1 MSDFLGYLKHAF
13 LRWLEDPSAYTQAYF
28 FGLFLLALPLIV
40 LAWRWKIYPH
50 WPLVALFLIPAAA
63 IFTIVNLVWLGV
75 MRASPTAIAFWFGV
89 ANCGIVAIA
98 IFDLI
103 TLPRRKAFTIT
114 RETNKIASLKKA
126 QTVTLTLANHSWRR
140 FLVQIKDDIPV
151 GFTAHPE
158 DFRLFVRGRSRTIL
172 QYELTGEQRGAF
184 KLEDV
189 YLRVKGRLGL
199 WRRLLTFKTES
210 VVNVYPDMKQLAE
223 YALLARTNRLSLMGV
238 RRTRKIGQDNE
249 FERLRDYTLDD
260 NYKFI
265 DWRSTARRNKLTVKD
280 FQTSQSQRII
290 FMLDCG
296 RMMTNLYNGLSLLDY
311 SLNAL
316 LMLSYVALKEGDSV
330 GLLCFSDEV
339 HTYVPPRGGHGQMN
353 HLLHASFDRFPT
365 LVESRYDQAFRYLSS
380 HCKKRSMVVL
390 MTNVVDEV
398 NSKQVKEYLSSTVGR
413 HLPLGVLMR
422 DRRIFAA
429 ADQQNPTGANL
440 YNAAAAAELL
450 IWRHQVLVDL
460 EHQGA
465 MMLDLFPEDLTAGL
479 VNKYLEVKARHLL

>member
-1 MSDFLGYLKHAF
+1 MEFFTYVKDSVW
-13 LRWLEDPSAYTQAYF
+13 RWLEDPSAFTQAYF
-28 FGLFLLALPLIV
+28 LGLFLLALPLAFF
-40 LAWRWKIYPH
+40 AWRWKIYPH
-50 WPLVALFLIPAAA
+50 WPLVILLLMPAVA
-63 IFTIVNLVWLGV
+63 IFVIVNLAWVGV
-75 MRASPTAIAFWFGV
+75 INASPSAIGFWFGV
-89 ANCGIVAIA
+89 ANAAILGIAL
-98 IFDLI
+98 FDML
-103 TLPRRKAFTIT
+103 TLPTRRAFTIT
-114 RETNKIASLKKA
+114 RETAKIASLKKS
-126 QTVTLTLANHSWRR
+126 QEVTLTLSNHSWRR
-140 FLVQIKDDIPV
+140 FLIQLKDDVPV
-151 GFTAHPE
+151 GFTADPE
-158 DFRLFVRGRSRTIL
+158 DFKLFIRGRSRTFL
-172 QYELTGEQRGAF
+172 HYQLTSEQRGAF
-184 KLEDV
+184 KLENIYV
-189 YLRVKGRLGL
+189 RVKGRLGL
-199 WRRLLTFKTES
+199 WRRHLTFKHES

-311 SLNAL
+311 SINAM

-353 HLLHASFDRFPT
+353 HLLHATFDRFPS
-365 LVESRYDQAFRYLSS
+365 LVESRYNQAFRYLSS

-390 MTNVVDEV
+390 LTNVVDEV
-398 NSKQVKEYLSSTVGR
+398 NSKQITQYMASQVGR

-429 ADQQNPTGANL
+429 AEQPNPHGQAL

-450 IWRHQVLVDL
+450 MWRHQVLVDL

-465 MMLDLFPEDLTAGL
+465 LMLDLFPEDLTAGL

>member
-1 MSDFLGYLKHAF
+1 MSEFFSSIGQF
-13 LRWLEDPSAYTQAYF
+13 FWRWLEDPAAYTQAYF
-28 FGLFLLALPLIV
+28 LGLSLLALPLIL
-40 LAWRWKIYPH
+40 LAWRWKTYPH
-50 WPLVALFLIPAAA
+50 WPLVGLFLLPAAT
-63 IFTIVNLVWLGV
+63 IFTVVILAWVGAIT
-75 MRASPTAIAFWFGV
+75 ASPGAIGFWFAIAN
-89 ANCGIVAIA
+89 AAILGLA
-98 IFDLI
+98 TFDLA
-103 TLPRRKAFTIT
+103 TLPRRKSFSIT
-114 RETNKIASLKKA
+114 RETPKIASLKKG
-126 QTVTLTLANHSWRR
+126 QEVVLTLSNHSWRR
-140 FLVQIKDDIPV
+140 FLVQLKDDIPDT
-151 GFTAHPE
+151 FTSKPE
-158 DFRLFVRGRSRTIL
+158 DFNLFVRGRSRTTL
-172 QYELTGEQRGAF
+172 HYELTSQERGAF
-184 KLEDV
+184 KLENI
-189 YLRVKGRLGL
+189 YLRVRGRLGL
-199 WRRLLTFKTES
+199 WRRHLTFKCES
-210 VVNVYPDMKQLAE
+210 VVNVYPDMKQMAE

-290 FMLDCG
+290 FLLDCG
-296 RMMTNLYNGLSLLDY
+296 RMMTNLYNGISLLDY

-330 GLLCFSDEV
+330 GLLCFSDEI

-353 HLLHASFDRFPT
+353 HLLHASFDRFPK

-390 MTNVVDEV
+390 LTNVVDEV
-398 NSKQVKEYLSSTVGR
+398 NSKQVTQYLASAVGR

-429 ADQQNPTGANL
+429 ADQQNPTGQNL

>member
-1 MSDFLGYLKHAF
+1 VNQFFTAVKLF
-13 LRWLEDPSAYTQAYF
+13 FWQWLENPSAFTQAYF
-28 FGLFLLALPLIV
+28 IGLFLLALPLIV
-40 LAWRWKIYPH
+40 MAWRWKIYPH
-50 WPLVALFLIPAAA
+50 WPMVGLFLLPAIS
-63 IFTIVNLVWLGV
+63 IFLIVILAWVGV
-75 MRASPTAIAFWFGV
+75 IRATPAQVGFWFV
-89 ANCGIVAIA
+89 IANSAVVVVA
-98 IFDLI
+98 IFDLC
-103 TLPRRKAFTIT
+103 TLPRRSAFSIN
-114 RETNKIASLKKA
+114 RETPKIASLKKS
-126 QTVTLTLANHSWRR
+126 QEVVLTLSNQSWRR
-140 FLVQIKDDIPV
+140 FLVQLKDDVPET
-151 GFTAHPE
+151 FTAEPG
-158 DFRLFVRGRSRTIL
+158 DFNLFVRGRSRTFL
-172 QYELTGEQRGAF
+172 HYQLTSSERGAF
-184 KLEDV
+184 KLENT
-189 YLRVKGRLGL
+189 YLRVRGRLGL
-199 WRRLLTFKTES
+199 WRRHLSYKQES

-339 HTYVPPRGGHGQMN
+339 HTFVPPRGGHGQMN

-365 LVESRYDQAFRYLSS
+365 LVESRYNQAFRYLSS

-390 MTNVVDEV
+390 LTNVVDEV
-398 NSKQVKEYLSSTVGR
+398 NSKQVTQYLASAVGR

-429 ADQQNPTGANL
+429 AEQPNPTGPAL
-440 YNAAAAAELL
+440 YSAAAAAEML

-465 MMLDLFPEDLTAGL
+465 MMLDLYPEDLTAGL